1 MLDLPDFHFLSMI
14 FYTVFYAFIANFSNF
29 FKVLVN
35 RYREQKVLS
44 ENGGKL
50 IQLIEEVDEIAKSA
64 KYLVGNKT
72 DIQDEVK
79 ELLTLSGD
87 IVEINSLKVD
97 TNLESIS
104 PPCLPFHL
112 DFTLKTRKPSNHR
125 VVHPICFNGEFYKNV
140 GLRIMRMKYPAI
152 DEMYKALEEAELRYA
167 RIGGIKKGLSRV
179 EEDISKGS
187 KRDSIPSAIHEDPIE
202 RMLTKMA
209 KRRIPTFTLKSDKTV
224 LAFHHYSPW
233 ATIKRS
239 DPFEMLPKHSQ
250 NVKFDASTYKGKF
263 ESKF

>member
-1 MLDLPDFHFLSMI
+1 M
-14 FYTVFYAFIANFSNF
+14 
-29 FKVLVN
+29 
-35 RYREQKVLS
+35 
-44 ENGGKL
+44 
-50 IQLIEEVDEIAKSA
+50 LIEQADEIAKSA

-112 DFTLKTRKPSNHR
+112 DFIMKTQEPTTHNGI
-125 VVHPICFNGEFYKNV
+125 HPICFNGEFYKNV
-140 GLRIMRMKYPAI
+140 GLRMMRMKYPAI

-167 RIGGIKKGLSRV
+167 RIGGIKKSLKRV
-179 EEDISKGS
+179 EEDIQKAS
-187 KRDSIPSAIHEDPIE
+187 KRSNIPSTVDEDPIE
-202 RMLTKMA
+202 SMLTNMA

-233 ATIKRS
+233 ATIKRT
-239 DPFEMLPKHSQ
+239 DPFEMLPKHFQ
-250 NVKFDASTYKGKF
+250 TVKFDASTYKGKF
-263 ESKF
+263 